1 MPPRKTTKKKTA
13 KKAPKATGSSSKIAK
28 LEQRIAALE
37 AKMGGNRPQAPRP
50 QAPRPQPQMAQRP
63 QGAARPQMPARPQAP
78 RPQMAQGGMPRPPMP
93 GMRG

>member
-1 MPPRKTTKKKTA
+1 MPPRKTPKKKTA

-63 QGAARPQMPARPQAP
+63 QAPARPQMPRPQI
-78 RPQMAQGGMPRPPMP
+78 AQGGMPRPPMP

>member
-1 MPPRKTTKKKTA
+1 MAAKKPTKKKTA
-13 KKAPKATGSSSKIAK
+13 SKAPKATGSSSKMAK

-63 QGAARPQMPARPQAP
+63 QAPARPQMP

>member
-1 MPPRKTTKKKTA
+1 MPPRKTPKKKTA

-63 QGAARPQMPARPQAP
+63 QAPARPQMP

>member
-1 MPPRKTTKKKTA
+1 MAAKKPTKKKTA
-13 KKAPKATGSSSKIAK
+13 SKAPKATGSSSKMAK

-37 AKMGGNRPQAPRP
+37 SKMGGNRPQAPRP
-50 QAPRPQPQMAQRP
+50 QAPSSQPQMAQRP
-63 QGAARPQMPARPQAP
+63 QAPA

>member
-1 MPPRKTTKKKTA
+1 MAVKKPTKKKTT
-13 KKAPKATGSSSKIAK
+13 KKAPKATGSTSKIAK

-63 QGAARPQMPARPQAP
+63 QAPARPQMPRP
-78 RPQMAQGGMPRPPMP
+78 GGMPRSPMP

>member
-1 MPPRKTTKKKTA
+1 MAPRKTPKKKTA

-63 QGAARPQMPARPQAP
+63 QAPRPQMPRPQAP

>member
-1 MPPRKTTKKKTA
+1 MAVKKTTKKKTA

-63 QGAARPQMPARPQAP
+63 QAPARPDP
-78 RPQMAQGGMPRPPMP
+78 IR
-93 GMRG
+93 

>member
-1 MPPRKTTKKKTA
+1 MAVKKTTKKKTA
-13 KKAPKATGSSSKIAK
+13 NKAPKATGSSSKIAK

-63 QGAARPQMPARPQAP
+63 QAPARPQMP

>member
-1 MPPRKTTKKKTA
+1 MAVKKTTKKKTA

-37 AKMGGNRPQAPRP
+37 AKMGGNRPQAQSP

-63 QGAARPQMPARPQAP
+63 QMAARPQMP